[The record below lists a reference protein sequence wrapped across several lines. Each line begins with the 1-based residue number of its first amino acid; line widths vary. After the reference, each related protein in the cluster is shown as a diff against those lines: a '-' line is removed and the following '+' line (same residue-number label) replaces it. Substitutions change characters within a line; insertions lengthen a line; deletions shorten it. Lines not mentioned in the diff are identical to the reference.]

1 MTTFLA
7 IAEYS
12 KFNFL
17 GLRADAEGILD
28 KEEGKFRMTAIVLKP
43 VPRIGDEQERE
54 KGLRILEK
62 AKAACLISNSTHTS
76 VTMEPVVQVVG
87 EQGGR
92 M

>member
-43 VPRIGDEQERE
+43 VLRIGDASERE
-54 KGLRILEK
+54 KGLRIMEK
-62 AKAACLISNSTHTS
+62 AKAACLISNSMLTK
-76 VTMEPVVQVVG
+76 VTMEPTVEVV
-87 EQGGR
+87 
-92 M
+92 